1 METAITNDIKV
12 SVEVIYQSE
21 YSKPFKNEF
30 VFAYRVSIENL
41 GQIPV
46 QLLRRHW
53 YIWDS
58 IGHNREVEGEG
69 VVGFQPVIEAGD
81 SYQYISGSPLIS
93 EMGTM
98 KGYYTMKRLDND
110 TEFLV
115 NIPLFKMIVPFKNN

>member
-58 IGHNREVEGEG
+58 HGVEREVDGEG
-69 VVGFQPVIEAGD
+69 VVGDQPVLK
-81 SYQYISGSPLIS
+81 SGQSSHYVSGCPLVTD
-93 EMGTM
+93 MGTM
-98 KGYYTMKRLDND
+98 QGHFQMQKLDNGSLFNV
-110 TEFLV
+110 E
-115 NIPLFKMIVPFKNN
+115 IPKFQLIAPFKNN